1 MSEQSRSSRRL
12 RFFILEAGSW
22 AFLVPGFFLLGKSA
36 VEILGVQHVTTNFLY
51 WSSAGFLFM
60 LIGLLM
66 NSCHKE
72 SQFRPP
78 NPVNSK
84 G

>member
-1 MSEQSRSSRRL
+1 MAEQSRSLRRL
-12 RFFILEAGSW
+12 RFLILEAGSW

-36 VEILGVQHVTTNFLY
+36 LEIVGVQHVTTNSLY
-51 WSSAGFLFM
+51 CASAGLLLM
-60 LIGLLM
+60 LSGLLM

-72 SQFRPP
+72 FKFSPP
-78 NPVNSK
+78 NP

>member
-1 MSEQSRSSRRL
+1 MFEQGRRSRRV
-12 RFFILEAGSW
+12 RFLIGEVVSW
-22 AFLVPGFFLLGKSA
+22 TFLIPGIVLLGKSA
-36 VEILGVQHVTTNFLY
+36 VEILGVQHVTTNFVY
-51 WSSAGFLFM
+51 WSSAGLLLL

-66 NSCHKE
+66 NSCQKE
-72 SQFRPP
+72 FSPP

>member
-1 MSEQSRSSRRL
+1 MSEQTRSLRRL
-12 RFFILEAGSW
+12 RFLILEAGSW
-22 AFLVPGFFLLGKSA
+22 AFLVPGFLLLGKSA
-36 VEILGVQHVTTNFLY
+36 LEIVGVQHVTTNFLY

-66 NSCHKE
+66 NPSHKKFKF
-72 SQFRPP
+72 SPP
-78 NPVNSK
+78 NP

>member
-1 MSEQSRSSRRL
+1 MFGQGRSSRRV
-12 RFFILEAGSW
+12 RFLIWEVVSW
-22 AFLVPGFFLLGKSA
+22 TFLIPGIVLLGKSA
-36 VEILGVQHVTTNFLY
+36 VEILGVQHVTTNFVH
-51 WSSAGFLFM
+51 WSSAGLLLM

-66 NSCHKE
+66 NSCQKE
-72 SQFRPP
+72 FSPS

>member
-1 MSEQSRSSRRL
+1 M
-12 RFFILEAGSW
+12 EAGSW
-22 AFLVPGFFLLGKSA
+22 AFLVPSFFLLGNSA
-36 VEILGVQHVTTNFLY
+36 FEILGVQHVTTNFLY
-51 WSSAGFLFM
+51 WSSAGFLLM

-66 NSCHKE
+66 NPRHKE
-72 SQFRPP
+72 FKSTPP

>member
-12 RFFILEAGSW
+12 RLLILETGGMV
-22 AFLVPGFFLLGKSA
+22 FLVPGFFLLGKSA
-36 VEILGVQHVTTNFLY
+36 LEMVGVQQVTTNLLY
-51 WSSAGFLFM
+51 CSSAGLLLM

-72 SQFRPP
+72 FNCSPP
-78 NPVNSK
+78 NP

>member
-1 MSEQSRSSRRL
+1 MFGQGRSSRVV
-12 RFFILEAGSW
+12 RFLIWDAVSW
-22 AFLVPGFFLLGKSA
+22 TFLVPGIVLLGKSA
-36 VEILGVQHVTTNFLY
+36 VEILGVRHVTTNIVY
-51 WSSAGFLFM
+51 WSSAGLLLM

-72 SQFRPP
+72 FSPP

>member
-1 MSEQSRSSRRL
+1 M
-12 RFFILEAGSW
+12 EAGSW
-22 AFLVPGFFLLGKSA
+22 SFLVPGFFLLGKSA
-36 VEILGVQHVTTNFLY
+36 FEILGIQHVTTNFLY
-51 WSSAGFLFM
+51 WSSAGFLLM

-66 NSCHKE
+66 NPRHKE
-72 SQFRPP
+72 FKSSPP